1 MPEEENETPFLFPAP
16 FLLMEEADFARELPT
31 IRTDDGR
38 RKEVIAFCPT

>member
-1 MPEEENETPFLFPAP
+1 MKRHSFSQPP
-16 FLLMEEADFARELPT
+16 FLLMEEVDFARELPT